1 MHVKEGEM
9 KVQVIFILVANS
21 YGKINISI
29 RFQKVNYVLSSSQA
43 TKHQNHKLNIIPVSF
58 SFAWLIFSNNEQKF
72 PNIILVFMVFWVS
85 VITEH
90 SPTCP

>member
-29 RFQKVNYVLSSSQA
+29 RFQKVNYVL
-43 TKHQNHKLNIIPVSF
+43 TNHKK
-58 SFAWLIFSNNEQKF
+58 ANNEQKF
-72 PNIILVFMVFWVS
+72 PNIILVFMVF
-85 VITEH
+85 
-90 SPTCP
+90 